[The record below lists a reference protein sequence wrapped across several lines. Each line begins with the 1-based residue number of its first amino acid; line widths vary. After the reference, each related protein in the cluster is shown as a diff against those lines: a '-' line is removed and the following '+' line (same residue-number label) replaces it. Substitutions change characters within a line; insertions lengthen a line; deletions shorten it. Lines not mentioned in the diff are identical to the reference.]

1 MVPASG
7 LYRELLQWK
16 RTWCSSN
23 FSSYLGLLRILTF
36 DPVLLRY
43 RQQSL
48 ALMEA
53 YDPRKNVWLKLSDME
68 TPCSGL
74 AACALFGLL
83 YTVGASTQ
91 LQYRSERAPCLSPRP
106 SFSRWEAGT

>member
-1 MVPASG
+1 MLCP
-7 LYRELLQWK
+7 
-16 RTWCSSN
+16 
-23 FSSYLGLLRILTF
+23 LTF
-36 DPVLLRY
+36 DLLLLRY
-43 RQQSL
+43 RQHSL

-53 YDPRKNVWLKLSDME
+53 YDPRRNVWLKLTDME

-83 YTVGASTQ
+83 YTVGASVLLDYQ
-91 LQYRSERAPCLSPRP
+91 SDQDGFLSQRP